1 MSASASL
8 VWIHPQD
15 VPAIWPLVADRLRA
29 AYLRTDLSHTLDL
42 ERDVLRGDAALWV
55 AASPGGIVAEI
66 EAALVAKLVRT
77 DRNLVC
83 IITACGGS
91 NMSRWLGHLAAIE
104 RWAKEQGAAKI
115 RLFGRKGW
123 LRVLKQYQAKAVV
136 LERAL

>member
-8 VWIHPQD
+8 ICVHPKD

-29 AYLRTDLSHTLDL
+29 AYLRTDLSHTADL
-42 ERDVLRGDAALWV
+42 ERDVLQGGAVLWV
-55 AASPGGIVAEI
+55 AACPGVPVAEI

-91 NMSRWLGHLAAIE
+91 NMSRWFDHLAAIE
-104 RWAKEQGAAKI
+104 RWAKAEGAAKI

-123 LRVLKQYQAKAVV
+123 LRLLKQYQAKNVV

>member
-8 VWIHPQD
+8 VCIHPKD
-15 VPAIWPLVADRLRA
+15 VPAIWPLVAERLRA
-29 AYLRTDLSHTLDL
+29 AYLRTDLSHTADL
-42 ERDVLRGDAALWV
+42 ERDVLQGDAVLWV
-55 AASPGGIVAEI
+55 AASASAPVAEL

-77 DRNLVC
+77 DLHLVC

-91 NMSRWLGHLAAIE
+91 NMSRWLDHLGAIE
-104 RWAKEQGAAKI
+104 QWAKAEGAAKI

-123 LRVLKQYQAKAVV
+123 LRILKNYQASNVV